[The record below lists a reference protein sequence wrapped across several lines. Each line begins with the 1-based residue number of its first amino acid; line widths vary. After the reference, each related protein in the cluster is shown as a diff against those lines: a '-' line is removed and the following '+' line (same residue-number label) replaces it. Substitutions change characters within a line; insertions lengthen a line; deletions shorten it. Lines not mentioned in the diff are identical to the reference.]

1 MTPDREPQADR
12 DDREAAGPESP
23 SPAVAARLDRT
34 QARVPGTTP
43 ATAQAPPVPQ
53 ADTVRAEVRLRS
65 RRSRPAAAAAS
76 SASASSSSSS
86 SSRVSADELLRDRL
100 APALVAAGAVDE
112 PAIDGLVADGL
123 EPVDVPSGGDVHL
136 HIGRVEVHQPAA
148 QAPVAPEP
156 RPAGRSSERGP
167 VDHADYLARQQR
179 RWT

>member
-76 SASASSSSSS
+76 SASASSSSS